1 MNILTQKAELKGLL
15 DELRAKGKTIGFVPT
30 MGALHAG
37 HISLIE
43 IAQQQCD
50 IVVCSIFVNPT
61 QFNDKKDLERY
72 PRTLEKD
79 TELLIKANC
88 DILFYPEVEEMYPEE
103 DKRTFDFGFLDK
115 TLDGAFRPGHFNG
128 VGQIVSKLFDAVEP
142 HKAFFG
148 EKDFQQVL
156 VIKEMVRQL
165 KYKVEIVSCPILRE
179 NDGLAMSSRNTLL
192 NEAERTAA
200 SLIPIIMKEAKAEF
214 EKGYSVEQIKKTVQ
228 TKIEQEPL
236 FKLDYFEIRNTRD
249 LNEYNPTSDKEAVML
264 IAVFCGRIR
273 LIDNLVVKTNL

>member
-1 MNILTQKAELKGLL
+1 MDILTQKVELKGLL

-50 IVVCSIFVNPT
+50 VVVCSIFVNPT

-72 PRTLEKD
+72 PRTIEKD
-79 TELLIKANC
+79 TELLEKANC
-88 DILFYPEVEEMYPEE
+88 TVLFYPDVKEMYPEE

-142 HKAFFG
+142 DKAFFG

-165 KYKVEIVSCPILRE
+165 NYKVEIISCPILRE
-179 NDGLAMSSRNTLL
+179 KDGLAMSSRNTLL

-200 SLIPIIMKEAKAEF
+200 SLIPKIMQEAKIDF
-214 EKGYSVEQIKKTVQ
+214 ESGASMDVIKNNVKN
-228 TKIEQEPL
+228 KIEAEPL

-249 LNEYNPTSDKEAVML
+249 LNEFDSFIDKEAVML

-273 LIDNLVVKTNL
+273 LIDNLVVKNN

>member
-1 MNILTQKAELKGLL
+1 MNILTQKAKLKEFL
-15 DELRAKGKTIGFVPT
+15 DKLRTEGKTIGFVPT

-43 IAQQQCD
+43 IAQHQCD

-72 PRTLEKD
+72 PRTIEKD
-79 TELLIKANC
+79 TELLVKANC
-88 DILFYPEVEEMYPEE
+88 NVLFYPEVDEMYPEE

-142 HKAFFG
+142 NKAFFG

-179 NDGLAMSSRNTLL
+179 KDGLAMSSRNTLL
-192 NEAERTAA
+192 NEAERSAA
-200 SLIPIIMKEAKAEF
+200 TLIPKIMQEAKSDFMNGATTDDV
-214 EKGYSVEQIKKTVQ
+214 KNSVKV
-228 TKIEQEPL
+228 KIELEPL

-249 LNEYNPTSDKEAVML
+249 LNEYKAKADEEAVML

-273 LIDNLVVKTNL
+273 LIDNLVVKLN

>member
-1 MNILTQKAELKGLL
+1 MNILTQKTLLKQFL
-15 DELRAKGKTIGFVPT
+15 DKLRTDGKTIGFVPT

-50 IVVCSIFVNPT
+50 VVVCSIFVNPT

-88 DILFYPEVEEMYPEE
+88 DVLFYPEVDEMYPEE
-103 DKRTFDFGFLDK
+103 DKRIFDFGFLDK

-142 HKAFFG
+142 DKAFFG
-148 EKDFQQVL
+148 DKDFQQVL
-156 VIKEMVRQL
+156 VIKEMVKQL
-165 KYKVEIVSCPILRE
+165 KYKVEIISCPILRE

-192 NEAERTAA
+192 NETERKAA
-200 SLIPIIMKEAKAEF
+200 ALIPKIMLEAKSDF
-214 EKGYSVEQIKKTVQ
+214 ETGATIEQIKNSVK
-228 TKIEQEPL
+228 TKIDVEPL

-249 LNEYNPTSDKEAVML
+249 LNEYNAKADKEAVML

-273 LIDNLVVKTNL
+273 LIDNLVIKLK

>member
-1 MNILTQKAELKGLL
+1 MNILTQKVELKGLL

-50 IVVCSIFVNPT
+50 VVVCSIFVNPT

-72 PRTLEKD
+72 PRTIEKD
-79 TELLIKANC
+79 TELLEKANC
-88 DILFYPEVEEMYPEE
+88 TVLFYPDVKEMYPEE

-165 KYKVEIVSCPILRE
+165 NYKVEIISCPILRE
-179 NDGLAMSSRNTLL
+179 KDSLAMSSRNTLL

-200 SLIPIIMKEAKAEF
+200 SLIPKIMQGAKINF
-214 EKGYSVEQIKKTVQ
+214 ESGASMDVIKNNVKN
-228 TKIEQEPL
+228 KIEAEPL

-249 LNEYNPTSDKEAVML
+249 LNEFDASKDKEAVML

-273 LIDNLVVKTNL
+273 LIDNLVVKNN

>member
-1 MNILTQKAELKGLL
+1 MNILTQKAELKSLL

-43 IAQQQCD
+43 IAQLQCD

-79 TELLIKANC
+79 TQLLIKANC
-88 DILFYPEVEEMYPEE
+88 DVLFYPEVDEMYPEE
-103 DKRTFDFGFLDK
+103 DKRSFDFGFLDK

-128 VGQIVSKLFDAVEP
+128 VGQIVSKLFDAVDP
-142 HKAFFG
+142 NKAFFG

-165 KYKVEIVSCPILRE
+165 NYKVEIVSCPILRE
-179 NDGLAMSSRNTLL
+179 ADGLAMSSRNTLL
-192 NEAERTAA
+192 NEAERRAA
-200 SLIPIIMKEAKAEF
+200 ALIPIIMQEAKSYF
-214 EKGYSVEQIKKTVQ
+214 ESGATIEDIKNRVKAKIDVEPI
-228 TKIEQEPL
+228 

-249 LNEYNPTSDKEAVML
+249 LNEYNATADKEAVML

-273 LIDNLVVKTNL
+273 LIDNLVVKTN

>member
-1 MNILTQKAELKGLL
+1 MDILTQKAGLKQIL
-15 DELRAKGKTIGFVPT
+15 DKLRSEGKTIGFVPT
-30 MGALHAG
+30 MGALHEG
-37 HISLIE
+37 HISLIQ

-72 PRTLEKD
+72 PRTIEKD

-88 DILFYPEVEEMYPEE
+88 DVLFYPDVNEMYPEE
-103 DKRTFDFGFLDK
+103 DKRCFDFGFLDK

-142 HKAFFG
+142 DKAFFG

-179 NDGLAMSSRNTLL
+179 YDGLAMSSRNTLL
-192 NEAERTAA
+192 SAEERKAA
-200 SLIPIIMKEAKAEF
+200 SLIPKIMQEAKIDF
-214 EKGYSVEQIKKTVQ
+214 ENGHSVEQIKNKVQ
-228 TKIEQEPL
+228 SKIEREPL
-236 FKLDYFEIRNTRD
+236 FKADYFEIRNTRD
-249 LNEYNPTSDKEAVML
+249 LNEYNASTDKEAVML

-273 LIDNLVVKTNL
+273 LIDNLVVKTN

>member
-43 IAQQQCD
+43 IAQQQCH

-72 PRTLEKD
+72 PRTIEKD
-79 TELLIKANC
+79 TELLVNAKC
-88 DILFYPEVEEMYPEE
+88 DILFYPEVGEMYPEE
-103 DKRTFDFGFLDK
+103 DKRTFDFGFLDR

-128 VGQIVSKLFDAVEP
+128 VGQIVSKFFDAVKP

-165 KYKVEIVSCPILRE
+165 NYKVEIISCPILRE
-179 NDGLAMSSRNTLL
+179 KDGLAMSSRNTLL
-192 NEAERTAA
+192 NELERAAA
-200 SLIPIIMKEAKAEF
+200 SLIPKIMKEAKMDF
-214 EKGYSVEQIKKTVQ
+214 ESGASIEVIKSSVKV
-228 TKIEQEPL
+228 KIEAEPL

-249 LNEYNPTSDKEAVML
+249 LNEFNPSIDKEAVML

-273 LIDNLVVKTNL
+273 LIDNLVVKTN

>member
-1 MNILTQKAELKGLL
+1 MDILTQKAKLKQFL
-15 DELRAKGKTIGFVPT
+15 DKLRAEGKTIGFVPT

-43 IAQQQCD
+43 IAQKQCD
-50 IVVCSIFVNPT
+50 VVVCSIFVNPT

-79 TELLIKANC
+79 TELLVKANC
-88 DILFYPEVEEMYPEE
+88 DVLIYPEVEEMYPEE

-142 HKAFFG
+142 DKAFFG

-156 VIKEMVRQL
+156 VIKEMVSQL
-165 KYKVEIVSCPILRE
+165 NYKLEIVSCPILRE
-179 NDGLAMSSRNTLL
+179 KDGLAMSSRNTLL

-200 SLIPIIMKEAKAEF
+200 SLIPILMNATKEDFVSGASTENIKLKLTAKINA
-214 EKGYSVEQIKKTVQ
+214 
-228 TKIEQEPL
+228 EPL

-249 LNEYNPTSDKEAVML
+249 LNEFDASTDKEAVIL

-273 LIDNLVVKTNL
+273 LIDNLVVKTI

>member
-1 MNILTQKAELKGLL
+1 VLW
-15 DELRAKGKTIGFVPT
+15 
-30 MGALHAG
+30 HAG

-50 IVVCSIFVNPT
+50 VVVSSIFVNPT

-72 PRTLEKD
+72 PRTIEKD
-79 TELLIKANC
+79 TELLLKANC
-88 DILFYPEVEEMYPEE
+88 DVLFYPEVAEMYPEE

-115 TLDGAFRPGHFNG
+115 TLDGAFRSGHFNG

-165 KYKVEIVSCPILRE
+165 NYKVEIISCPILRE
-179 NDGLAMSSRNTLL
+179 KDGLAMSSRNTLL

-200 SLIPIIMKEAKAEF
+200 SLIPKIMQGAKINF
-214 EKGYSVEQIKKTVQ
+214 ESGASMDVIKTSVKN
-228 TKIEQEPL
+228 KIEAEPL
-236 FKLDYFEIRNTRD
+236 FKLDYFEIRNTKD
-249 LNEYNPTSDKEAVML
+249 LNEFDPLINKEAVML

-273 LIDNLVVKTNL
+273 LIDNLVVKNN

>member
-72 PRTLEKD
+72 PRTIEKD
-79 TELLIKANC
+79 TELLVKVNC
-88 DILFYPEVEEMYPEE
+88 DILFYPEVKEMYPEE

-142 HKAFFG
+142 DKAFFG

-200 SLIPIIMKEAKAEF
+200 SLIPKIMQEAKYDF
-214 EKGYSVEQIKKTVQ
+214 ESGASIDIIKSRVKN
-228 TKIEQEPL
+228 KIEAEPL
-236 FKLDYFEIRNTRD
+236 FKIDYFEIRNTRD
-249 LNEYNPTSDKEAVML
+249 LNEFNPSTDKEAVML

-273 LIDNLVVKTNL
+273 LIDNLVVKTN

>member
-43 IAQQQCD
+43 IAQQQCH

-72 PRTLEKD
+72 PRTIEKD
-79 TELLIKANC
+79 TELLVNAKC
-88 DILFYPEVEEMYPEE
+88 DILFYPEVGEMYPEE
-103 DKRTFDFGFLDK
+103 DKRTFDFGFLDR

-128 VGQIVSKLFDAVEP
+128 VGQIVSKLFDAVKP

-165 KYKVEIVSCPILRE
+165 NYKVEIISCPILRE
-179 NDGLAMSSRNTLL
+179 KDGLAMSSRNTLL
-192 NEAERTAA
+192 NELERAGA
-200 SLIPIIMKEAKAEF
+200 SLIPKIMKEAKMDF
-214 EKGYSVEQIKKTVQ
+214 ESGASIEVIKSSVKV
-228 TKIEQEPL
+228 KIEAEPL

-249 LNEYNPTSDKEAVML
+249 LNEFNPSIDKEAVML

-273 LIDNLVVKTNL
+273 LIDNLVVKTN

>member
-43 IAQQQCD
+43 IAQQQCH

-72 PRTLEKD
+72 PRTIEKD
-79 TELLIKANC
+79 TELLVNAKC
-88 DILFYPEVEEMYPEE
+88 DILFYPEVGEMYPEE
-103 DKRTFDFGFLDK
+103 DKRTFDFGFLDR

-128 VGQIVSKLFDAVEP
+128 VGQIVSKLFDAVKP

-165 KYKVEIVSCPILRE
+165 NYKVEIISCPILRE
-179 NDGLAMSSRNTLL
+179 KDGLAMSSRNTLL
-192 NEAERTAA
+192 NELERAAA
-200 SLIPIIMKEAKAEF
+200 SLIPKIMKEAKMDF
-214 EKGYSVEQIKKTVQ
+214 ESGASIEVIKSSVKV
-228 TKIEQEPL
+228 KIEAEPL

-249 LNEYNPTSDKEAVML
+249 LNEFNPSIDKEAVML

-273 LIDNLVVKTNL
+273 LIDNLVVKTN